1 MESSYLALIEFF
13 IVAAFVVGWGV
24 LEIVGLRLDK
34 KREREKLEASRDER
48 DKS

>member
-1 MESSYLALIEFF
+1 MESSYLALIELF

-34 KREREKLEASRDER
+34 KREREKREAKRETSDHP
-48 DKS
+48 

>member
-13 IVAAFVVGWGV
+13 VVAAFVVGWGV

-34 KREREKLEASRDER
+34 KREREKREASRDAS